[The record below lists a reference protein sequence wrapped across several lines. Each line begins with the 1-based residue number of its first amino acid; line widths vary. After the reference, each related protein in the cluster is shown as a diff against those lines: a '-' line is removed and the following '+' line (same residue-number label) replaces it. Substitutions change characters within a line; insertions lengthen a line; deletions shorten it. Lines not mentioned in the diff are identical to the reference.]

1 MGVALDSV
9 RECSHCGDVKQLV
22 AFATFKGRNGEK
34 YRRGICKQ
42 CREKRASVN
51 EEAMR
56 EYRRNYNKKTATK
69 RSIDQ
74 EVRRAE
80 AKAFVDAHKC
90 ATPCADCGR
99 KFHPVV
105 SVSPVAKKRV
115 GESLYNSKLTD
126 DMVRALR
133 TDRGNGDTHKKL
145 SVKYGV
151 SQSVV
156 SDILAGKTW
165 SHVVDIP
172 SSWREAYEVACR
184 ETVVLA

>member
-1 MGVALDSV
+1 MWG
-9 RECSHCGDVKQLV
+9 
-22 AFATFKGRNGEK
+22 
-34 YRRGICKQ
+34 
-42 CREKRASVN
+42 
-51 EEAMR
+51 
-56 EYRRNYNKKTATK
+56 KKTDKDNLESYPPRVSLSNTK
-69 RSIDQ
+69 KITLGGETHSAK
-74 EVRRAE
+74 EWGRRLGIPGQTICYRLS
-80 AKAFVDAHKC
+80 K
-90 ATPCADCGR
+90 GY
-99 KFHPVV
+99 PVEQALAVKHFTV

-172 SSWREAYEVACR
+172 SSWREAYEVVCI
-184 ETVVLA
+184 ETAVLA

>member
-22 AFATFKGRNGEK
+22 AFATFKGRNGKK

-80 AKAFVDAHKC
+80 AKSFVDAHKC

-99 KFHPVV
+99 KFHPV
-105 SVSPVAKKRV
+105 AM
-115 GESLYNSKLTD
+115 D
-126 DMVRALR
+126 
-133 TDRGNGDTHKKL
+133 
-145 SVKYGV
+145 
-151 SQSVV
+151 
-156 SDILAGKTW
+156 
-165 SHVVDIP
+165 
-172 SSWREAYEVACR
+172 
-184 ETVVLA
+184 